1 MSTTNE
7 AQAALNWLP
16 VSVCWFDE
24 DLNFMGANLKF
35 LQTFNLK
42 EEQEIIGEHFSQVFD
57 SYGFM
62 STIGQFM
69 KSTEA
74 SGEFQQAILVNRKQ
88 IHFKFTF
95 QKCHTS
101 ERMILLTLEDITPQ
115 VEKNQ
120 EIEILKSKLAE
131 ASRMA
136 VLGEMTSGIGH
147 EINNPLTIILSQVDM
162 LRSMVRKSLS
172 LEGKQDLLNR
182 LDKIASTSYR
192 IEKIVRGLKMYGRD
206 SSQDPFQST
215 LVTNLVSDSL
225 ELCSEKLREHEIHLI
240 VDDFDPHLQIDCRPG
255 QISQILLNLIG
266 NSKDAIVGLD
276 ERWIRLEIK
285 DAGDVVRFALIDSG
299 HGIPA
304 SISHKLTE
312 SFFTTKE
319 NGKGTGLGLSISKKI
334 VESHFG
340 QIYVDNE
347 CPNTKFVFE
356 VPKGL
361 AAVA

>member
-35 LQTFNLK
+35 LQTFNVK
-42 EEQEIIGEHFSQVFD
+42 EDELIGEHFSQIFD

-62 STIGQFM
+62 STIAQFM
-69 KSTEA
+69 KSMEA
-74 SGEFQQAILVNRKQ
+74 SGDYHETLLLNRKQ
-88 IHFKFTF
+88 THFKFTL

-101 ERMILLTLEDITPQ
+101 ERMILLTLEDITP
-115 VEKNQ
+115 VIERNQ
-120 EIEILKSKLAE
+120 EIETLKTKLAE

-147 EINNPLTIILSQVDM
+147 EINNPLTIILSQAEM
-162 LRSMVRKSLS
+162 LRSMIRKSLS
-172 LEGKQDLLNR
+172 IEAKQDLLTR
-182 LDKIASTSYR
+182 LDKITSTSFR

-215 LVTNLVSDSL
+215 LVTNLISDSL

-240 VDDFDPHLQIDCRPG
+240 IDDFDPNLQIDCRPG

-266 NSKDAIVGLD
+266 NSKDAISGLD

-299 HGIPA
+299 RGIPA
-304 SISHKLTE
+304 SITNKLTD

-319 NGKGTGLGLSISKKI
+319 TGKGTGLGLSISKKI

-340 QIYVDNE
+340 QIYVDSN

>member
-16 VSVCWFDE
+16 VAVCWFDE

-35 LQTFNLK
+35 LQTFNLS
-42 EEQEIIGEHFSQVFD
+42 EDQLIGEHFSQVFD

-62 STIGQFM
+62 STIGHFI

-74 SGEFQQAILVNRKQ
+74 SGEFHQPLLLNRKQ
-88 IHFKFTF
+88 LHFKFTF
-95 QKCHTS
+95 QKCQTS
-101 ERMILLTLEDITPQ
+101 ERMILLTLEDITAV

-120 EIEILKSKLAE
+120 EIETLKNKMTE

-162 LRSMVRKSLS
+162 LRSVIKRSLS
-172 LEGKQDLLNR
+172 IENKPELLNR
-182 LDKIASTSYR
+182 LDKISSTSFR

-215 LVTNLVSDSL
+215 LVTNLISDSL

-240 VDDFDPHLQIDCRPG
+240 VDDFDPNLQIDCRPG

-266 NSKDAIVGLD
+266 NSKDAVAGLD
-276 ERWIRLEIK
+276 ERWIRLQIK

-299 HGIPA
+299 KGIPT
-304 SISHKLTE
+304 SISSKLTD

-319 NGKGTGLGLSISKKI
+319 TGKGTGLGLSISKKI
-334 VESHFG
+334 IESHFG